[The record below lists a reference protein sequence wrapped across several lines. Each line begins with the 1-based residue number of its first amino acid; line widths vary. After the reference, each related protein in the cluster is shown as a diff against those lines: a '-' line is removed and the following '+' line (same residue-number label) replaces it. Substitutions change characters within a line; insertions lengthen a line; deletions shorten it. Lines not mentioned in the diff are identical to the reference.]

1 MLKYSCIIVEDE
13 PLSAEV
19 LTDYVKEVPWLE
31 LKKVCSDAI
40 YAMEILRDEKI
51 DLIFLDIH
59 LPKIKGFEFIASLK
73 NPPSIIITSAYK
85 EYAIQAF
92 DENVIDYLVKPI
104 RFNRFLQAIN
114 KLAQNQGQITVALF
128 DEPTS
133 EKRPYLFFNV
143 DKKKVKVYIDE
154 ILYIESLR
162 NYILITTKDRT
173 INTKFKLS
181 DIEELLTNNNL
192 IRIHRSFI
200 VAKDKISAFT
210 ATDVEIGTMQIPI
223 GRSYKELVIRALE

>member
-40 YAMEILRDEKI
+40 YAMEALRGEKI

-59 LPKIKGFEFIASLK
+59 LPKIKGFEFLASLK
-73 NPPSIIITSAYK
+73 NPPAIIITSAYK
-85 EYAIQAF
+85 EYALQAF

-104 RFNRFLQAIN
+104 RFSRFLQAIN
-114 KLAQNQGQITVALF
+114 KITKHSEQPIMAPSAESV
-128 DEPTS
+128 S
-133 EKRPYLFFNV
+133 EKRRYLFFNV
-143 DKKKVKVYIDE
+143 DKKKVKIYTDE
-154 ILYIESLR
+154 ILYIESIR
-162 NYILITTKDRT
+162 DYILITSINQAISTKL
-173 INTKFKLS
+173 KLS
-181 DIEELLTNNNL
+181 DVEAMLMDDNF

-200 VAKDKISAFT
+200 VAKDKIKAFT
-210 ATDVEIGTMQIPI
+210 ATDVEISEKQIPI
-223 GRSYKELVIRALE
+223 GRSYKELVLHAL